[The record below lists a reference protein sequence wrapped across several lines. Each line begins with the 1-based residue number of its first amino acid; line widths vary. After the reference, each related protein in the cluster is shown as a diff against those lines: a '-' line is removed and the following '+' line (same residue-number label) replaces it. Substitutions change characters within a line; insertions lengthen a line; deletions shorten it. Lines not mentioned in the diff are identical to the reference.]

1 MAINNG
7 LIYLPAWNPQEKTD
21 NVGVE
26 LVFVLLR
33 KAL

>member
-7 LIYLPAWNPQEKTD
+7 LSPGLESSEKTD